1 MNEFA
6 IITFIWLILRVV
18 GPIYCAFKA
27 DNLNRKPGGW
37 AIAGFFFPII
47 SMIWIST
54 LPKQTLWKKE

>member
-6 IITFIWLILRVV
+6 VMTVIWLILRVV

-37 AIAGFFFPII
+37 AIAGFLFPVI

-54 LPKQTLWKKE
+54 LSPVTVWTKE